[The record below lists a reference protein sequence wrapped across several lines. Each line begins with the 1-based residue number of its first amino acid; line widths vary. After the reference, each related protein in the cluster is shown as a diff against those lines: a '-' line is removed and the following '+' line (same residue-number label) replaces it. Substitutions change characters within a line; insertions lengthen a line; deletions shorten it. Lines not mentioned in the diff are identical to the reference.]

1 MLHQLLQLAHGE
13 VLREIGWLDSHF
25 SFRSIESFEDECVG
39 SLQMV
44 NEVGICC
51 FSSHSGAGKEG
62 GNSLPPP
69 VPLSNDWVLTGGRTG
84 FLWCGSGIITS
95 QRGIFLR
102 SLEGNSV
109 CCCTGWVSRCLSFLS
124 GIWFL
129 LLPVMASAHVVIS
142 EVMWMGSDLSTAD
155 EWVELTY
162 VQTGSGAFD
171 VQTLDGWVLTVLN
184 SKGEEKTLFTF
195 PAGTNI
201 SSGQYVLV
209 GNYDAAHSRLAVE
222 PDFTTVS
229 MTLPNTKLLLRLY
242 DASGAMIDVVDD
254 GVGEPFAGEN
264 ASGSGSKRSMERLV
278 LSGPG
283 DKKENWA
290 SASTFLGF
298 DDGASLFGTPGFPN
312 GIGSTEDVI
321 APAEAS
327 DFTAFILSGTLIS
340 QWIPSESLDVAQQ
353 EIFVS
358 PFIGSG
364 RILLP
369 ASATGWSIFVSSGET
384 FELRL
389 VSIDRS
395 GNISGGVTTI
405 AEIREED
412 PPDDGPE
419 EGSGMFIHPGVYIT
433 EVLANPMGADDNE
446 WIEIGNLGTGSV
458 DIAGW
463 VLDEGNSLDTFII
476 SAEHAGSGAWVP
488 ETGISF
494 VFHPGEHVSFRKSVS
509 GLPLGNQGELL
520 SLMSGGIVID
530 SWAYPETAEEVSYGR
545 DPVDPAIFRAFCRP
559 TEGVPNTAE
568 MLDPFI
574 AIQSGETQGVGKVSM
589 NLSAEV
595 QTGSL
600 ASATCSWIYGDGFA
614 SESCNPPSHSFA
626 QPGKYTVQLTVQTF
640 CGDVIARELA
650 VEVFA
655 VAPKAKKKQQES
667 IPATQPEELCTPA
680 FSPDV
685 IISEFLPNP
694 YGEEEEGEWVELQN
708 IGSET
713 ISLCGWLF
721 DDGEGGSKPY
731 SLGEE
736 SITPGQYLLL
746 PRSQTKVALNNDVDA
761 VRLFSGSG
769 NLVAEVTYVKGMEG
783 EAMGLRGDGLFVWTP
798 YPTPGEPN
806 RFRGAER
813 RFPGDRVIVS
823 AALPNP
829 VGKDEEGEWVE
840 LANVSDEPFTL
851 DGWFLDNREGGSVPF
866 MLSSITFLPDAI
878 RRFPIQ
884 ETGLK
889 LTNTSDVARLLDPD
903 GYVVSILGWTEAVE
917 GRIYRPPVLHG
928 ERVPARVTNVV
939 DGDTVDIVLTDIDHL
954 DRVPDALRRQWL
966 GIQPQ
971 KNPSIRVRLIGID
984 TPETVHPSKPVEEF
998 GTQASEFTRA
1008 LLLGKNVELEFDA
1021 ELYDKYERLLA
1032 YVFTEDDTMVQ
1043 AELLRRGL
1051 AYAYL
1056 RFPFARRDEFIAYEV
1071 EARQAQLGLW
1081 SNGAAREII
1090 DLLQQG
1096 IEEEVIM
1103 EEIGLS
1109 LSVDPPS
1116 GIVES
1121 GTLVTFTASFDANVY
1136 FSMNSGAYML
1146 LSGSFVVTEDIVLK
1160 AYAENALGTGAVRS
1174 EIVEAWYALRRE
1186 AYRQEVI
1193 FSEVYPSPVSS
1204 GSKLQTEEWV
1214 EIHDVSL
1221 AGWIFDDALEGG
1233 SKPQVLTVDAVV
1245 PAAGQLVLTGAQ
1257 IGVSLNNDGDEVWLF
1272 SPDSSIAIG
1281 VHYPKVKKGSAYA
1294 LVASSWCFTDT
1305 PTPYEQ
1311 NICSEII
1318 PIRKVRKQ
1326 PKAEK
1331 ATKKTTSKK
1340 SQPRSGFLWE
1350 RYRNVVATGTGE
1362 SALYPAVWQQLKPL
1376 EKDPVPLKKTSGD
1389 TEVLIIVLM
1398 ILPAL
1403 RLLTM

>member
-1 MLHQLLQLAHGE
+1 
-13 VLREIGWLDSHF
+13 
-25 SFRSIESFEDECVG
+25 
-39 SLQMV
+39 
-44 NEVGICC
+44 
-51 FSSHSGAGKEG
+51 
-62 GNSLPPP
+62 
-69 VPLSNDWVLTGGRTG
+69 
-84 FLWCGSGIITS
+84 
-95 QRGIFLR
+95 
-102 SLEGNSV
+102 
-109 CCCTGWVSRCLSFLS
+109 
-124 GIWFL
+124 
-129 LLPVMASAHVVIS
+129 MASAHVVIS

-264 ASGSGSKRSMERLV
+264 ASGSPSTGSGQAGSKRSMERLV

-298 DDGASLFGTPGFPN
+298 DDGAPLYGTPGFPN
-312 GIGSTEDVI
+312 GFGPAEDTV
-321 APAEAS
+321 APAEATNFS
-327 DFTAFILSGTLIS
+327 ASILSGTLIAR
-340 QWIPSESLDVAQQ
+340 WIPSVSLDLLGQ
-353 EIFVS
+353 EIIAIPS
-358 PFIGSG
+358 IGSG
-364 RILLP
+364 RVLLP
-369 ASATGWSIFVSSGET
+369 ATATEWSTTVGSGGNV
-384 FELRL
+384 ELRL
-389 VSIDRS
+389 VSIDRT
-395 GNISGGVTTI
+395 GNASGGVTVI
-405 AEIREED
+405 AEVTCDD
-412 PPDDGPE
+412 PPGEDPE
-419 EGSGMFIHPGVYIT
+419 EGSGTLIHPGVYIT
-433 EVLANPMGADDNE
+433 EVLANPMGADDDE
-446 WIEIGNLGTGSV
+446 WIELGNLGTGSV
-458 DIAGW
+458 SIAGW
-463 VLDEGNSLDTFII
+463 MLDEGNSPGAYTIP
-476 SAEHAGSGAWVP
+476 AERAGSGAWP
-488 ETGISF
+488 PKTETGF
-494 VFHPGEHVSFRKSVS
+494 TLHPGEHVSFRKSVS

-520 SLMSGGIVID
+520 SLMSGSTVID
-530 SWAYPETAEEVSYGR
+530 SWVYPETAEEVSYGR
-545 DPVDPAIFRAFCRP
+545 DPGAPAALRTFCLP
-559 TEGVPNTAE
+559 TEGAPNTSE
-568 MLDPFI
+568 LLDPFI
-574 AIQSGETQGVGKVSM
+574 GIQSGETQGVGKVSI
-589 NLSAEV
+589 NLIAEV

-600 ASATCSWIYGDGFA
+600 ASAVCSWVYSDGFT
-614 SESCNPPSHSFA
+614 SESCNPPSHSFTK
-626 QPGKYTVQLTVQTF
+626 PGMYMVQLAVETF
-640 CGDVIARELA
+640 CGDMIARELT
-650 VEVFA
+650 VEVLA
-655 VAPKAKKKQQES
+655 AASKAKKKQQVS
-667 IPATQPEELCTPA
+667 PSTPQPEELCTPA

-708 IGSET
+708 TGGET
-713 ISLCGWLF
+713 VSLCGWLL
-721 DDGEGGSKPY
+721 DDGEGGGKPY

-783 EAMGLRGDGLFVWTP
+783 EAMGLREDGLFVWTP

-851 DGWFLDNREGGSVPF
+851 DGWFLDNKEGGSVPF
-866 MLSSITFLPDAI
+866 MLSSITFLSDAI

-903 GYVVSILGWTEAVE
+903 GYVVSILGWAEAVE
-917 GRIYRPPVLHG
+917 GRIYRPPVLQG

-954 DRVPDALRRQWL
+954 DRIPDALRRQWL
-966 GIQPQ
+966 GIQSQ

-984 TPETVHPSKPVEEF
+984 TPETVHPSKPVEEY
-998 GTQASEFTRA
+998 GKQASEFTRA
-1008 LLLGKNVELEFDA
+1008 LLQGKNVELEFDA

-1032 YVFTEDDTMVQ
+1032 YVFTEDGTMAQ

-1056 RFPFARRDEFIAYEV
+1056 RFPFARKDEFFAYEQG
-1071 EARQAQLGLW
+1071 ARQAQLGLW
-1081 SNGAAREII
+1081 SNEAAREII
-1090 DLLQQG
+1090 DLTKLG
-1096 IEEEVIM
+1096 VEEEVIL
-1103 EEIGLS
+1103 EEVGLS

-1121 GTLVTFTASFDANVY
+1121 GAVITFTPSLEADVY
-1136 FSMNSGAYML
+1136 LSVSSGTYTL
-1146 LSGSFVVTEDIVLK
+1146 LSGSFVVMEDTVLR
-1160 AYAENALGTGAVRS
+1160 AYAERALGSGAVRS
-1174 EIVEAWYALRRE
+1174 EIVETWYALKRE

-1204 GSKLQTEEWV
+1204 GSQLEVEEWV
-1214 EIHDVSL
+1214 EIANTTDHDVSL

-1350 RYRNVVATGTGE
+1350 RYRNVVASGTGE

-1376 EKDPVPLKKTSGD
+1376 EKDPVPQKRISRD
-1389 TEVLIIVLM
+1389 AEVIVLLLLII
-1398 ILPAL
+1398 PAL
-1403 RLLTM
+1403 KLLTM